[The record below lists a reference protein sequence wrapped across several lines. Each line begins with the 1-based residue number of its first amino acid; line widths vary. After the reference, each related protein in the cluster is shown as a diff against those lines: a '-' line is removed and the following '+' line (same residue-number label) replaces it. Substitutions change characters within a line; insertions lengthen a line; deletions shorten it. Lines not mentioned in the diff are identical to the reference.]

1 MLKQFHEQLRLY
13 MEWSAFP
20 AGQGLAYTAPA
31 VPTAHIQSLGTTLS
45 QFFGEKGV
53 IAGEHVPAGTD
64 LQLRDAQANPADPRA
79 QLTLIS
85 GLFRQKAAGV
95 ASDPAALAHAQA
107 WLATDQA
114 QQADMA
120 ALLIKLA

>member
-1 MLKQFHEQLRLY
+1 ML
-13 MEWSAFP
+13 SA
-20 AGQGLAYTAPA
+20 
-31 VPTAHIQSLGTTLS
+31 
-45 QFFGEKGV
+45 
-53 IAGEHVPAGTD
+53 EHVAAGTE

-79 QLTLIS
+79 QLTLITA
-85 GLFRQKAAGV
+85 LLRQKAAGIEPD
-95 ASDPAALAHAQA
+95 AAALAHAQA